1 MEISTAKEAAGDE
14 LVLAFGRLQGAAN
27 RLEYI
32 LGRAL
37 EVECGIS
44 HLMFEVLLI
53 LGRAGEPGLSMR
65 AIAQEQ
71 VLTTGGATRL
81 VDRMEAAGLVERA
94 EDPGD
99 RRGRLVRLT
108 PRGEETTVA
117 AARVHVENIRRYFV
131 APLPAED
138 RDRFAE
144 DLRILSHAARDTL
157 PACPDTNATRT
168 AAGRGCGS
176 CHTRQEIPD
185 TSVPGAAV
193 RATDVTEGARNPAP
207 AASARRAG
215 REARPHEASR
225 SPRQRSEPPTS
236 PRPPGIRPPP
246 PQPGGL
252 AGRRVRARPLGPR
265 DQRSGPSTSPG
276 PAVRPG
282 GGLT

>member
-1 MEISTAKEAAGDE
+1 VDERVEISTAKEAAGNE

-138 RDRFAE
+138 RERFAE

-157 PACPDTNATRT
+157 PRLP
-168 AAGRGCGS
+168 
-176 CHTRQEIPD
+176 
-185 TSVPGAAV
+185 
-193 RATDVTEGARNPAP
+193 
-207 AASARRAG
+207 
-215 REARPHEASR
+215 
-225 SPRQRSEPPTS
+225 
-236 PRPPGIRPPP
+236 
-246 PQPGGL
+246 
-252 AGRRVRARPLGPR
+252 
-265 DQRSGPSTSPG
+265 
-276 PAVRPG
+276 
-282 GGLT
+282 

>member
-1 MEISTAKEAAGDE
+1 MDERVEISTAKEAAGNE

-65 AIAQEQ
+65 AVAQEQ

-108 PRGEETTVA
+108 PRGEETAVA
-117 AARVHVENIRRYFV
+117 AARAHVENIRRYFV

-138 RDRFAE
+138 RERFAE
-144 DLRILSHAARDTL
+144 DLRILSHAARDVL
-157 PACPDTNATRT
+157 PRLP
-168 AAGRGCGS
+168 
-176 CHTRQEIPD
+176 
-185 TSVPGAAV
+185 
-193 RATDVTEGARNPAP
+193 
-207 AASARRAG
+207 
-215 REARPHEASR
+215 
-225 SPRQRSEPPTS
+225 
-236 PRPPGIRPPP
+236 
-246 PQPGGL
+246 
-252 AGRRVRARPLGPR
+252 
-265 DQRSGPSTSPG
+265 
-276 PAVRPG
+276 
-282 GGLT
+282 